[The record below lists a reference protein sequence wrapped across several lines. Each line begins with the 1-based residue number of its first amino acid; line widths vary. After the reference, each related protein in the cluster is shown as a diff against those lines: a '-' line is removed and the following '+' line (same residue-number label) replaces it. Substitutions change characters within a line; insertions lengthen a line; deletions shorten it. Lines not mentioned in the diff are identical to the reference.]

1 MITSTSMTVSLLA
14 GLMKWIATGEDGGA
28 RSTLGAELEFT
39 HVTSY
44 EIDGQPRKI
53 ILVFKRG
60 AMLGRV
66 IPVYEENSEKLT
78 RWLIQRDTQLGFF
91 MDETNGTYEYM
102 ADYAVNMF
110 LVDPDVLK
118 RVFEER
124 NQNRINGLT
133 VTKPKEN
140 TPSKHLIYEVEM
152 KDFDEVMCADM
163 GKDKAEL
170 GKVLG
175 IYKVTDIEYL
185 KDIHFECFVAGNE
198 YENWVQCMVMQSSGK
213 FPRIYGSFRM
223 NDTYAVIESR
233 FFKGAVETVFDFG
246 LADVINRF
254 MVIPHANHSAK

>member
-1 MITSTSMTVSLLA
+1 MITSMSMTVSLLA
-14 GLMKWIATGEDGGA
+14 GLMKWIATGEDGGPLPA
-28 RSTLGAELEFT
+28 LGAELEFT
-39 HVTSY
+39 HVVSY

-60 AMLGRV
+60 ALLGRV
-66 IPVYEENSEKLT
+66 VPVYEENSERLT

-118 RVFEER
+118 REFDER
-124 NQNRINGLT
+124 NQMRINGLAI
-133 VTKPKEN
+133 TKPKEN
-140 TPSKHLIYEVEM
+140 VPLKHPTYEVEL
-152 KDFDEVMCADM
+152 KDFYQVMQADM
-163 GKDKAEL
+163 GKDKSEL

-175 IYKVTDIEYL
+175 IYKLTDVKTLEGL
-185 KDIHFECFVAGNE
+185 HFECFVAGNE
-198 YENWVQCMVMQSSGK
+198 YENWVQCLVMEQRGK

-233 FFKGAVETVFDFG
+233 FFKGAIETALDLDLV
-246 LADVINRF
+246 DVIDKF
-254 MVIPHANHSAK
+254 MVTPHANYGTK